1 MAIFPKFLRRPARP
15 RDGSMTL
22 IEHLEELR
30 HRLVLAFG
38 AIGLG
43 AVAGWFLYDPVIRLL
58 QEPYCDT
65 ILRLPPENRPDFGG
79 DGCAFVFNGAV
90 DGALLKF
97 KVVIFL
103 GLAIALPIVLF
114 QLWKFIVPGLTKR
127 ERRMAIPFILSATL
141 LFLFGVFLAYV
152 TLPNALQFLLG
163 FAGEGFVPLLTGD
176 KYLSFFIFVALA
188 FGLAF
193 EFPILLIF
201 LTSVGV
207 LTSRQLR
214 DFRRYAVLSIAIFA
228 AVITPSQDP
237 YTMLGMMLPMIVF
250 YEVAIIVARLMK
262 R

>member
-1 MAIFPKFLRRPARP
+1 MSIIPKILRRPTRP

-22 IEHLEELR
+22 IQHLEELR

-38 AIGLG
+38 AIFLG
-43 AVAGWFLYDPVIRLL
+43 AIAGWFLYPPVIRLL
-58 QEPYCDT
+58 QDPYCQT
-65 ILRLPPENRPDFGG
+65 ITALPTENRPDFGG

-103 GLAIALPIVLF
+103 GLIIALPIVLY

-127 ERRMAIPFILSATL
+127 ERRMSVPFIGSATA

-152 TLPNALQFLLG
+152 TLPKALEFLLG

-176 KYLSFFIFVALA
+176 KYLSFFIFVSLS

-214 DFRRYAVLSIAIFA
+214 DARRYAVLGIAVFA
-228 AVITPSQDP
+228 AVLTPSQDP
-237 YTMLGMMLPMIVF
+237 YTMLGMMIPMVIF